1 MYCLIMISISL
12 QLRFLTVGL
21 NKQACWRWS
30 HEEINI
36 ICKRTN
42 KNMNGYALTKHLLLS
57 VAALNVLLK
66 FSRVNQKNDMHVHT
80 LSKCE
85 KQLIILMEAGGT
97 TD

>member
-1 MYCLIMISISL
+1 MIRISDTEWQNVPL
-12 QLRFLTVGL
+12 QHTFHMM
-21 NKQACWRWS
+21 K
-30 HEEINI
+30 HMI
-36 ICKRTN
+36 
-42 KNMNGYALTKHLLLS
+42 GYALTKHLLFS
-57 VAALNVLLK
+57 VAALNVLLT